1 MSTLDYKSFT
11 ERRRPHIHPAGATL
25 FVTYRLAGS
34 IPQGVVRAYK
44 AKRDWLENELTRTR
58 KQALAGQSPEQTE
71 GLRRVEEFHREWFL
85 KFEDALHK
93 AKSGPMWLK
102 DEPVVAKVVE
112 NLHRLDGDAYRLDAY
127 CVMSNHVHTVFTP
140 QLSEEELQETFDKN
154 GRLTFL
160 SEHPGLSRIM
170 QTLKGRSARECNLVL
185 SRTGQFWEHES
196 FDHIVRNGMLMK
208 TIRYVLNN
216 PVKAGLVKNWPEWRW
231 SYCRKELLDE
241 I

>member
-44 AKRDWLENELTRTR
+44 AKRDWLENELTRAR
-58 KQALAGQSPEQTE
+58 KQAIAGQSSEQTE
-71 GLRRVEEFHREWFL
+71 GLRRVAEFHREWFL

-112 NLHRLDGDAYRLDAY
+112 NLHRLDGDAYRLDA
-127 CVMSNHVHTVFTP
+127 
-140 QLSEEELQETFDKN
+140 
-154 GRLTFL
+154 
-160 SEHPGLSRIM
+160 
-170 QTLKGRSARECNLVL
+170 
-185 SRTGQFWEHES
+185 
-196 FDHIVRNGMLMK
+196 
-208 TIRYVLNN
+208 
-216 PVKAGLVKNWPEWRW
+216 
-231 SYCRKELLDE
+231 
-241 I
+241 